1 MRRLTGAIV
10 LALGVTAGAAGGYWY
25 ARAPAGMPGPSPA
38 PEGTAP
44 AAERKILYYRDPSGA
59 PHWSAEPKKDA
70 QGRDY
75 LPVFE
80 DEEISFE
87 PGGKKPAAAT
97 GGPRKILYYRN
108 PMGLPDTSPVPKKDW
123 MGMDYIPVYE
133 GEEQDDGKTVKVS
146 LDKVQRSGVR
156 TETVEKRAI
165 VRPVRAVGTVTHDES
180 RLTIVTMRSD
190 GFVEDLFVSRTGQH
204 VRAGDPMFRVY
215 SPDIQRAQIDLLTA
229 MGASQRGSG
238 IAAADSSRNLEGAL
252 QRLRNLAVPES
263 RIREVREKGINPRT
277 LDWPA
282 PATGDVIEKKI
293 INGQRVQAGQELYRI
308 ADHTHLWVVADVAE
322 SDLAMIKLGTR
333 ATVTVRAYAAQ
344 PIDGEVTFIYPEL
357 RAETRTARVRIE
369 IANPEGRLKVD
380 MYADVVFQAGA
391 GEEPR
396 IAVPV
401 SAVIDSG
408 TRQVVLVA
416 KGEGRFE
423 PRAVKLGRRGDG
435 YVEVLDGV
443 TTGEE
448 VVTAATF
455 LIDAESNLKAALQ
468 AFTQPEAP
476 K

>member
-1 MRRLTGAIV
+1 MPRLGGAIL
-10 LALGVTAGAAGGYWY
+10 LALGVTAGAVAGYWY
-25 ARAPAGMPGPSPA
+25 ARLPASVPASVA
-38 PEGTAP
+38 PETTAT

-59 PHWSAEPKKDA
+59 PYFSAAPKKDA

-75 LPVFE
+75 VPVYE

-87 PGGKKPAAAT
+87 PREKKPTSTA

-133 GEEQDDGKTVKVS
+133 GEEQEDGKTVKVS
-146 LDKVQRSGVR
+146 LDKIQRSGVR
-156 TETVEKRAI
+156 TEAVEARVI
-165 VRPVRAVGTVTHDES
+165 MRPVRAVGTVTHDES
-180 RLTIVTMRSD
+180 RLTVVTMRSD

-204 VRAGDPMFRVY
+204 VRAGEPLFRVY
-215 SPDIQRAQIDLLTA
+215 SVDIQRAQIDLLIA
-229 MGASQRGSG
+229 MGTGQRGSG
-238 IAAADSSRNLEGAL
+238 VPATDANRNLEGAL

-263 RIREVREKGINPRT
+263 RIREVREKGVNPRT

-308 ADHTHLWVVADVAE
+308 ADHAHLWVIADVAE
-322 SDLAMIKLGTR
+322 SDLPAIKIGTR
-333 ATVTVRAYAAQ
+333 ATVTVRAYPAQ
-344 PIDGEVTFIYPEL
+344 PIEGAVTFIYPEL
-357 RAETRTARVRIE
+357 RTETRTARVRIE
-369 IANPEGRLKVD
+369 SPNPDRRLKVD
-380 MYADVVFQAGA
+380 MYTDVVFQAGA
-391 GEEPR
+391 SEEPAV
-396 IAVPV
+396 AVPA

-408 TRQVVLVA
+408 TRQIVLVA

-443 TTGEE
+443 SKGED

-455 LIDAESNLKAALQ
+455 LIDAESNLRAALQ